1 MRHSPARH
9 AALLSLF
16 CSAGAC
22 LLPVVAL
29 TGCAGAD
36 LAGTYR
42 ADVRLIEG
50 KRESSQPGYS
60 LAEVRARLQKEPSTL
75 TLQSNG
81 RYQWQSSD
89 FVNEGNWRTEG
100 DTLIL
105 RDDISNSVRIQPALQ
120 KDRRWRIGESGEIIN
135 EGAYSYY
142 NLEEFYTR
150 E

>member
-1 MRHSPARH
+1 M
-9 AALLSLF
+9 
-16 CSAGAC
+16 
-22 LLPVVAL
+22 PVVAL

-50 KRESSQPGYS
+50 RQESTDPGYS

-81 RYQWQSSD
+81 RYRWQNGN
-89 FVNEGNWRTEG
+89 FVNEGNWRVEG
-100 DTLIL
+100 DALIL
-105 RDDISNSVRIQPALQ
+105 RDDISNGVRVQPALQ
-120 KDRRWRIGESGEIIN
+120 KDRRWRIGESGEIVN
-135 EGAYSYY
+135 EGSYGYY
-142 NLEEFYTR
+142 NLEEVYVR